1 MIECQMMVR
10 LHKELRTFDV
20 QKVPDLG
27 ADWKKQIPNRDMILN
42 LPDGFLDA
50 GLSEEQ
56 DYQDEHLDAFL
67 NDDRNDDGL

>member
-1 MIECQMMVR
+1 
-10 LHKELRTFDV
+10 
-20 QKVPDLG
+20 
-27 ADWKKQIPNRDMILN
+27 MILN

-67 NDDRNDDGL
+67 NDDRNDDGLSSDITAQHSTA